1 MTALTKQPITVQ
13 ELTALKKRNLGE
25 IQTYTWSFPFPKCIP
40 ENKKNPSWTW
50 WSLLRW
56 SSLWLQLE
64 PCWVSHSTG
73 HLVRTG
79 RGVLQTNTHT
89 KTVTVFICMTN
100 VCDYSN
106 YLLTTVGGWI
116 LSTNLATDGSS
127 LLWTS
132 HRFTGKLHRDCSGW
146 WRGEAK
152 LHCLRP

>member
-40 ENKKNPSWTW
+40 ENKKNPRWTW

-79 RGVLQTNTHT
+79 RGVPQTNTHT

-100 VCDYSN
+100 VCDSVGFCQQTLQLTG
-106 YLLTTVGGWI
+106 LLSSGHLTDSQESSIVTAAGDEEEKRSSTVW
-116 LSTNLATDGSS
+116 DRRS
-127 LLWTS
+127 LP
-132 HRFTGKLHRDCSGW
+132 
-146 WRGEAK
+146 A
-152 LHCLRP
+152 